1 MNWANYMMNN
11 LDVLIQASGKTKREV
26 AELKGVTPETL
37 SRHIH
42 GKIQLTMADAEEYGQ
57 ILGAEPM
64 SVLYPNVEMKII
76 GTSFIHDDETTSR
89 TYNKYGLGVAKMR
102 LWHWQNLGVVV
113 WECDPKY
120 NGSWRSFHNAWS
132 VFDTSEDHFPV
143 PKSCYQSM
151 SMVVL
156 EEPMEIAGRLCEHI
170 VGVVYPEPEGT
181 CAVKINQERNKN
193 IYRGLIPVRAYP
205 LISIIYRPDLRQ
217 GKIIWNK

>member
-143 PKSCYQSM
+143 PKSCYQEM

-156 EEPMEIAGRLCEHI
+156 EEPMEIKGRLCEHI
-170 VGVVYPEPEGT
+170 VGVLYPEPEGT
-181 CAVKINQERNKN
+181 YAVKINQEHTRN
-193 IYRGLIPVRAYP
+193 IYRGLKPVKAYP
-205 LISIIYRPDLRQ
+205 LVSIIYRPDLRE

>member
-11 LDVLIQASGKTKREV
+11 LDELILSSGKTKREI

-57 ILGAEPM
+57 ILGVEPM

-76 GTSFIHDDETTSR
+76 GTTYIHDDETCTR
-89 TYNKYGLGVAKMR
+89 TYNKDGFGVAQMR
-102 LWHWQNLGVVV
+102 VWHWQDLGVVV

-120 NGSWRSFHNAWS
+120 NGPWRSFHNSWS

-143 PKSCYQSM
+143 PKSCYQQM
-151 SMVVL
+151 SMIVP
-156 EEPMEIAGRLCEHI
+156 EEPMDIDGRLCDHI
-170 VGVVYPEPEGT
+170 IGVVYPEPEGT
-181 CAVKINQERNKN
+181 YAVKINQEDNRN
-193 IYRGLIPVRAYP
+193 IYRGLKPVKAYP
-205 LISIIYRPDLRQ
+205 LVSIIYRPDLRE

>member
-156 EEPMEIAGRLCEHI
+156 DEPMEIKGRLCEHI
-170 VGVVYPEPEGT
+170 VGVLYPEPEGT
-181 CAVKINQERNKN
+181 YAVKINQEHTRN
-193 IYRGLIPVRAYP
+193 IYRGLKPVKAYP
-205 LISIIYRPDLRQ
+205 LVSIIYRPDLRE